1 MKQFIPFSLAALLGG
16 LMALGINTQMD
27 KSTLTEVR
35 MVEAAPLQYA
45 SMPVSPSGEPLDFT
59 QAAERTVNSVVHIRT
74 ETTNPQVYNP
84 WFDAF
89 GHNMPRKEESSG
101 SGVIIS
107 EDGFVVTN
115 NHVIEGA
122 DKITMTLNDNRTYIA
137 EVIGADPSF
146 DLALLKVDTDDLP
159 FMAFGNSDEVQVG
172 EWVLAVGN
180 PFNLTSTVTAGIV
193 SAKARNINLLDYDPN
208 QSVFPVESFI
218 QTDAAVNPGNSGGAL
233 VNTQGELIG
242 INTAIASYTG
252 SYSGYSFAVPS
263 SIVSKVTRDLLDYG
277 DVKRAYIGV
286 SITDINQQT
295 ADENGISDLEGVYI
309 RGLVPG
315 GAAADVGIEEGDII
329 KEVGGKNVSTVTE
342 LQERISTYRPGDEIE
357 ILVKRNNKLLSFD
370 VKVRDR
376 DGNTTIVPKFEATS
390 AESLG
395 AVFEEVESSELN
407 RLKIDK
413 GVRLKKDQGGKFRRA
428 GIKDGFIITRIDK
441 KVVTGPKDVAALLD
455 AKEGGVLIEG
465 LYPNGTVA
473 YYGFGM

>member
-1 MKQFIPFSLAALLGG
+1 MKRLIPITLAALVGG
-16 LMALGINTQMD
+16 LMSLGIFTQLD
-27 KSTLTEVR
+27 QSTLTEVR
-35 MVEAAPLQYA
+35 VMEPAPTQYA
-45 SMPVSPSGEPLDFT
+45 SMPLSPSGEPLDFT
-59 QAAERTVNSVVHIRT
+59 QAAEATVHSVVHIRT
-74 ETTNPQVYNP
+74 ETASQQVYNP

-89 GHNMPRKEESSG
+89 GQGMPRTQESSG

-107 EDGFVVTN
+107 EDGYVVTN

-122 DKITMTLNDNRTYIA
+122 EKITMTLNDNRTYTA

-146 DLALLKVDTDDLP
+146 DLALLKIDTDGLP
-159 FMAFGNSDEVQVG
+159 FMSFGNSDDVRVG

-193 SAKARNINLLDYDPN
+193 SAKARNIQLLDYDPS
-208 QSVFPVESFI
+208 QSIFPVESFI

-233 VNTQGELIG
+233 VNTRGELIG
-242 INTAIASYTG
+242 INTAIASQTG

-286 SITDINQQT
+286 SISDINQQT
-295 ADENGISDLEGVYI
+295 ADEHGISDLEGVYI

-315 GAAADVGIEEGDII
+315 GAAADVGMEEGDII
-329 KEVGGKNVSTVTE
+329 KKVGDKIVSTVTE
-342 LQERISTYRPGDEIE
+342 LQERISTYRPGDEID
-357 ILVKRNNKLLSFD
+357 ILVKRDNKLLSFD

-376 DGNTTIVPKFEATS
+376 DGNTTIVPKFEAEK

-395 AVFEEVESSELN
+395 AIFEEVEGSELS
-407 RLKIDK
+407 RLKIEA
-413 GVRLKKDQGGKFRRA
+413 GVRLKKDEGGKFRRA

-441 KVVTGPKDVAALLD
+441 KVISKPEDVTALLD

-465 LYPNGTVA
+465 IYPNGTVA